1 MHDLKAELIADKF
14 VRFWMFP
21 KGVLSHMFT
30 VCVVTRCRGFSEIE
44 NRKRHHWHPAG

>member
-21 KGVLSHMFT
+21 KGFYHTRLR

-44 NRKRHHWHPAG
+44 NRKRHHWRPAG